1 MNMDNMTLAGQIS
14 RTVETKVDQR
24 MIKTG
29 ATLAY
34 GQAVM
39 LDGDG
44 ISPCL
49 TSETFF
55 GILARSTNEDL
66 TGAQAV
72 VTRGFITVKATGT
85 PVAGAP
91 VFLRIAN
98 SGTKKIGDIETVL
111 VAGETVALTRCKFAT
126 SGKNANNLAE
136 MEVY

>member
-1 MNMDNMTLAGQIS
+1 MDNMTLAGQIS

-24 MIKTG
+24 IIKTG

-49 TSETFF
+49 TNASFF
-55 GILARSTNEDL
+55 GFLARSTNENL

-72 VTRGFITVKATGT
+72 VTRGFITVKAPTGT

-91 VFLRIAN
+91 VFLRIAD
-98 SGTKKIGDIETVL
+98 SGTKKIGYIETAL
-111 VAGETVALTRCKFAT
+111 VAGETVELTRCKFAT

-136 MEVY
+136 VEVY